1 MVNFRPINLRNVIYK
16 VLSKVLINRRIKSI
30 LKNLVE
36 KTQNTFVSNRLITDN
51 IIIAYE
57 IFHWL
62 KSDKRAPFG
71 GAYAIKIDM
80 NKSDDRVE
88 YS

>member
-1 MVNFRPINLRNVIYK
+1 MVDFRPISLCNVIYK
-16 VLSKVLINRRIKSI
+16 VLSKVLINRIKSI
-30 LKNLVE
+30 LRNLVG
-36 KTQNTFVSNRLITDN
+36 KIQSAFISNKLVTDN

-57 IFHWL
+57 VFHWL

-80 NKSDDRVE
+80 SKAYDRVE
-88 YS
+88 